1 MDPDSLSKRCV
12 LFLRRAPPKLACA
25 LRVAG
30 AILEN
35 NVKRGCRERLGRV
48 GKEGGDRNSI
58 TVIVYPE
65 KSRQRYHLLQ

>member
-12 LFLRRAPPKLACA
+12 LFLRRALPKLACA

-35 NVKRGCRERLGRV
+35 KMKRGCREISPWQGAIGKGGEGR
-48 GKEGGDRNSI
+48 RR
-58 TVIVYPE
+58 
-65 KSRQRYHLLQ
+65 SR